1 MTLYIT
7 FASCQLYWVFKE
19 VEIQTIWHTLDATK
33 KEERKRRKEKRESKS
48 EREKENAGQEDLEFE
63 GGKTMRYEFEK
74 LRVTPVNGE
83 MRE

>member
-1 MTLYIT
+1 MLLTLYIT

-19 VEIQTIWHTLDATK
+19 VEIQAIELTLDATK
-33 KEERKRRKEKRESKS
+33 KEERESKS

-63 GGKTMRYEFEK
+63 RGKTMHYEFEK
-74 LRVTPVNGE
+74 LRVTPVSGE

>member
-19 VEIQTIWHTLDATK
+19 VEIQAIGLALDATK
-33 KEERKRRKEKRESKS
+33 KEERESKF
-48 EREKENAGQEDLEFE
+48 EREKENTGQEDLKFE

-74 LRVTPVNGE
+74 LQVMPVTRE